1 MPPITFEARKTIP
14 RTAAEIASEIADT
27 ARWREFQGYAILPGI
42 ESAEYERR
50 TEEMTGSRVRVRNR
64 DGSEHIEEI
73 TEWDAENKIV
83 MSLHEFSAPLNRL
96 ATHFIE
102 EWNFEAK
109 NNGTL
114 VTRKFQMFPRQSI
127 TRPFL
132 WLISLFFRRAV
143 ALHLDEMARAA
154 ASNPFGSSSSP
165 KRTP

>member
-27 ARWREFQGYAILPGI
+27 ARWREFHGYAILPGI

-50 TEEMTGSRVRVRNR
+50 TQDMTGSRVRVRNR
-64 DGSEHIEEI
+64 DGSDHVEEI
-73 TEWDAENKIV
+73 IEWDAENKIV
-83 MSLHEFSAPLNRL
+83 IRLHEFSAPLNRL
-96 ATHFIE
+96 ATHFVE

-109 NNGTL
+109 NNATL

-127 TRPFL
+127 TRPLL

-143 ALHLDEMARAA
+143 ALHLDEMASTADID
-154 ASNPFGSSSSP
+154 PLPSSP
-165 KRTP
+165 PPEPAP